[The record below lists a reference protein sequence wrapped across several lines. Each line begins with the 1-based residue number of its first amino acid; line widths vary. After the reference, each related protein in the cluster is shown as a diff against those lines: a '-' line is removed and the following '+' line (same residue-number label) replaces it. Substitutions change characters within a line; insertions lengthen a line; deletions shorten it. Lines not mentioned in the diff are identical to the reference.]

1 MAKKLNK
8 SADLLGIKIARTSVE
23 RARELSE
30 LVARNGWASVDVD
43 RADPATLKAVLE
55 AAIDVLY
62 ERATRRK

>member
-1 MAKKLNK
+1 MVKRVNK

-30 LVARNGWASVDVD
+30 LVARNGWASVSID
-43 RADPATLKAVLE
+43 RGDPATLKAILE
-55 AAIDVLY
+55 AAIDALY